1 MARGSGRPGDHIVG
15 TVDMIGSRLL
25 FQGYGVSPKMPPMQA
40 GLLSMDTLLALD
52 EGIFPNRSSAW

>member
-1 MARGSGRPGDHIVG
+1 
-15 TVDMIGSRLL
+15 MIGSRLL